1 MRIGHRLLAG
11 ALIVAALGAR
21 AQQPDQRLL
30 ADLCVN
36 GSCYGTAF
44 VLLQHGHVLVDA
56 DALKRAKVAIDGITP
71 VVVSGHDFIDL
82 STYDRGSSIHF
93 NDTRTRLDL
102 TLPASAFGAQTVE
115 LGSGAHRVVP
125 PATSSAFLNYA
136 ASAGSGNNNSLF
148 LDAGVTHGASLF
160 GTTAQ
165 WTSLRGWSRGLTHYD
180 YDDLEHLR
188 RYTIGDQFAF
198 SRDGLGGAVLMGGVG
213 IVRAYDLDP
222 YLITFPQPTI
232 AGLLQAPGTI
242 DIYKNGVLIG
252 QRQVNAGPFDLAGL
266 GVGPGA
272 NDVRVV
278 VHDPFGGTRV
288 LNQNFYGASAA
299 LAPGLSEFAYQLGVE
314 RPSIEQN
321 GYEGDQPVLLARQRW
336 GFSDR
341 ITAGYRLEAGRGL
354 VNAGPNADFRL
365 PLGFLHLALAASRDH
380 GVSGH
385 AETATYQF
393 IEDSFSFSTGLS
405 LFSSGYRRLGDD
417 NVFFR
422 PRDTRY
428 VSASY
433 TPRQRFSLFFNADS
447 TRYDNGVRQRSIGI
461 GATLNLGYGST
472 LLVSLT
478 RRFDRPGPNDNE
490 ALVNFVIPL
499 GNRDSFGFNLTHAQG
514 DTGYGISAQRSL
526 PSDTGYG
533 YSLDARHDDIG
544 VSGRGEFDYQN
555 AWGRVGVIG
564 ESFGGHSDGSVLLSG
579 SIIGLGGH
587 VFAARPSE
595 TGYALVEVPDLAG
608 VKVTRENL
616 PVGRTDANGD
626 LLVPGLLPYQPNRIG
641 IDQATVPVTDAIGAT
656 DIITSVPRFGGT
668 VVRFDVHPLLAAK
681 GRLTLAGTPV
691 KFGSLSLSVDGKEVI
706 SPVGLDGSFYFAD
719 LPGGE
724 YSAQLRNG
732 GQLARCEL
740 HVPRRK
746 APVVDLGEIA
756 CTSNTGSP

>member
-1 MRIGHRLLAG
+1 MRIGRRLLACALIAG
-11 ALIVAALGAR
+11 ALAAR
-21 AQQPDQRLL
+21 AQQPDERLL

-56 DALKRAKVAIDGITP
+56 DALKRAKVALDGITP

-82 STYDRGSSIHF
+82 SAYDRGSSIHF

-102 TLPASAFGAQTVE
+102 TLPATAFGGQTVK

-125 PATSSAFLNYA
+125 PATTSVFLNYA
-136 ASAGSGNNNSLF
+136 ASAASGDNSSLF
-148 LDAGVTHGASLF
+148 LDAGLTHGASLF
-160 GTTAQ
+160 GTTVQ
-165 WTSLRGWSRGLTHYD
+165 WTRQRGWSRGLTHYD

-188 RYTIGDQFAF
+188 RYAVGDQFAF
-198 SRDGLGGAVLMGGVG
+198 SQDGLGGAVLMGGIGV
-213 IVRAYDLDP
+213 VRAYDLDP

-252 QRQVNAGPFDLAGL
+252 QRQVSAGPFDLAGL

-272 NDVRVV
+272 NDIRVI

-288 LNQNFYGASAA
+288 LNQNFYGSSSA
-299 LAPGLSEFAYQLGVE
+299 LAPGLSEFAYQIGVE
-314 RPSIEQN
+314 RPSIERDS
-321 GYEGDQPVLLARQRW
+321 YEGDQPVLLARQRW
-336 GFSDR
+336 GLNDR
-341 ITAGYRLEAGRGL
+341 VTAGYRLEAGRGL

-365 PLGFLHLALAASRDH
+365 PLGFLHLALAVSRDH
-380 GVSGH
+380 GMSGH
-385 AETATYQF
+385 AETAAYQF
-393 IEDSFSFSTGLS
+393 IENAFSFSTGVS

-417 NVFFR
+417 DVFFR
-422 PRDTRY
+422 PRDSRY

-433 TPRQRFSLFFNADS
+433 TPQQRLSLFLNADS
-447 TRYDNGVRQRSIGI
+447 TRYDNGMRQRSVGI
-461 GATLNLGYGST
+461 GANLNLGYGST

-478 RRFDRPGPNDNE
+478 RRFDRPGVNDNQ

-499 GNRDSFGFNLTHAQG
+499 GNRDSFGFNVAHVEGETS
-514 DTGYGISAQRSL
+514 YGVSAQRSL
-526 PSDTGYG
+526 PSDSGYG
-533 YSLDARHDDIG
+533 YSLDARHDDTG

-595 TGYALVEVPDLAG
+595 TGYALVEVPDIAG
-608 VKVTRENL
+608 VEVTRENL
-616 PVGRTDANGD
+616 PVGRTDGGGN

-641 IDQATVPVTDAIGAT
+641 IDQASVPVTDAIGAT
-656 DIITSVPRFGGT
+656 DIVTSVPRFGGT

-681 GRLTLAGTPV
+681 GRVTIGGKPA
-691 KFGSLSLSVDGKEVI
+691 KFGSLSLSVDGREVI

-719 LPGGE
+719 LPGGK
-724 YSAQLRNG
+724 YAARLRND
-732 GQLARCEL
+732 GQFALCEL

-756 CTSNTGSP
+756 CTPKPDSP